1 MNTSESAGSSR
12 STTKKYHTFHG
23 VRGWNKMWAAEIDEP
38 RKPSLILLGTYPTAE
53 MAAAAYDVA
62 ALALKGS
69 DAVLNFPELAR
80 YYQLPESPEPAL
92 IKSAAAEAADLM
104 KFMDDILDMST
115 PTEDIAEG
123 MIASPSQ
130 QQTIDESSS
139 GNLRL

>member
-1 MNTSESAGSSR
+1 MNTSASAGSSR

-38 RKPSLILLGTYPTAE
+38 RKPSLIWLGTYPTAE

-62 ALALKGS
+62 SLALKGS

-80 YYQLPESPEPAL
+80 SYRLSESPEPAL

-115 PTEDIAEG
+115 PTKDIAEG
-123 MIASPSQ
+123 MIVSPSQ
-130 QQTIDESSS
+130 HQTTDESSS